1 MASWKKAMEELG
13 FTGFVEVGLGGDLT
27 AKSEAQEWREA
38 YEEGK
43 KKVTSCC
50 PGFVNMVR
58 KHYPELSDAISLPC
72 LPCAAC
78 PA

>member
-38 YEEGK
+38 
-43 KKVTSCC
+43 
-50 PGFVNMVR
+50 MR
-58 KHYPELSDAISLPC
+58 RARRR
-72 LPCAAC
+72 
-78 PA
+78 